1 MCTIYVYHLCIPFPY
16 RMDLLYQPKSD
27 IVKSLFQI
35 SPVSEEKDA
44 KPEDK
49 QSDVYK
55 VNGVDAHGK
64 YQ

>member
-1 MCTIYVYHLCIPFPY
+1 
-16 RMDLLYQPKSD
+16 MDLLYQPKSD

-64 YQ
+64 YQYLGMISLPEIR